1 MINERD
7 RHIRLAAG
15 GGIAVFAL
23 HNSCLPGA
31 RFPVAVV
38 VADEILQPV

>member
-7 RHIRLAAG
+7 RHIRMAAG
-15 GGIAVFAL
+15 EEPLICAP
-23 HNSCLPGA
+23 HNSSLPGA